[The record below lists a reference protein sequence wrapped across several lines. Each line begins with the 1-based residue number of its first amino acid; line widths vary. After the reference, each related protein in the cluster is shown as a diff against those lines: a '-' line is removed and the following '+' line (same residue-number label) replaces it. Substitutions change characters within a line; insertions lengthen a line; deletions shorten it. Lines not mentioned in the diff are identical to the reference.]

1 MTEFRRIHVA
11 ILFAMVYGLKGVW
24 KHIMGAHIVVVVVC
38 LGIIYIGKLRQPKD
52 PLDVALAKLDS
63 EETDARLAYEAST
76 QRTFIRPTHF
86 TVPEEERGI
95 FMPRHGKYS
104 SLLGGSREQRVKFI
118 QKKTAETTPK
128 MTTTEQPPV
137 ETLLESIAEDAP
149 PSKAKRRQKR
159 AFVNN

>member
-1 MTEFRRIHVA
+1 MTELKRIHVA

-52 PLDVALAKLDS
+52 PLDIALAKLDS

-118 QKKTAETTPK
+118 QKKSTEKATETTP
-128 MTTTEQPPV
+128 EQPPV

-149 PSKAKRRQKR
+149 SSKAKRRQKR
-159 AFVNN
+159 AFLNN